1 MNELTKKKI
10 SMKLRGRKKGAT
22 HRKHISQSLKGRKL
36 SKEHKQHISES
47 MKKGNFDPYNN

>member
-1 MNELTKKKI
+1 MNELTKMKI